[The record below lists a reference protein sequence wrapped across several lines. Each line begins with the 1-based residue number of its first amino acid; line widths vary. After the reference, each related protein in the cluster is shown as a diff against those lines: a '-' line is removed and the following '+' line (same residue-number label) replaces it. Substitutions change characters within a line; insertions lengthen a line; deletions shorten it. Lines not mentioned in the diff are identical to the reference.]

1 MTSSYPP
8 AVDIR
13 ALAEILS
20 NPDEDHDDDDDVEE
34 SKSDRKNAG
43 ATPGT
48 IGSKSHGSVK
58 SSKRRHRARHPA
70 GNRRNKDILGDIW
83 DIDEIR
89 SEHIEEQFD
98 PRAKPEYEITYRQR
112 LSANNVY
119 LPMSNLATN
128 GRGEEDLVVRV
139 ILPGDLLTEVTLEVT
154 SSTLNLASP
163 NHLLHLPLPRSVD
176 QSKGVATW
184 DPSTHT
190 LMVTLPELDQP
201 LLTPAKHQDK

>member
-20 NPDEDHDDDDDVEE
+20 NPDEDRYDDDGIEA
-34 SKSDRKNAG
+34 SKSDRKHTG

-48 IGSKSHGSVK
+48 IGSKSRSSVK
-58 SSKRRHRARHPA
+58 PNKSRRARTSA
-70 GNRRNKDILGDIW
+70 ENKRSKDTLGDIW
-83 DIDEIR
+83 EIDEVR
-89 SEHIEEQFD
+89 PEHCEEQFD
-98 PRAKPEYEITYRQR
+98 PRTKPEYEITYRQR

-163 NHLLHLPLPRSVD
+163 NYLLHLPLPRSVD
-176 QSKGVATW
+176 QGKGVATW

-201 LLTPAKHQDK
+201 LLTPAEHQDK

>member
-1 MTSSYPP
+1 MTSSYPSE
-8 AVDIR
+8 VDIR

-20 NPDEDHDDDDDVEE
+20 NPDEDYDEDEE
-34 SKSDRKNAG
+34 DFKTSKTDRNHKG
-43 ATPGT
+43 PTPGA
-48 IGSKSHGSVK
+48 IGRKSHNVRPSKSHHARDSVD
-58 SSKRRHRARHPA
+58 SKRT
-70 GNRRNKDILGDIW
+70 KDVLGDIW
-83 DIDEIR
+83 EPEEIR
-89 SEHIEEQFD
+89 PEHCEEQFD
-98 PRAKPEYEITYRQR
+98 PRTKPEYEVTYRQR

-119 LPMSNLATN
+119 LPMSNMATN

-139 ILPGDLLTEVTLEVT
+139 TLPGDLLTEVTLEVT

-184 DPSTHT
+184 DPSTCT

-201 LLTPAKHQDK
+201 LLAAARHQEE